1 MPLEKISLE
10 DALALGIGEP
20 SLVVYS
26 STKPKPKPKP
36 SVVIQPLNQESENA
50 TIQNTDSKGLGRGNG

>member
-20 SLVVYS
+20 SFAVYLP
-26 STKPKPKPKP
+26 TKPKSQP
-36 SVVIQPLNQESENA
+36 SAPIESLTQESENIS
-50 TIQNTDSKGLGRGNG
+50 IQNVNTNGLGRDNG